1 MTTTSLTFSHFS
13 LLATCE
19 VLGKLVFASLA
30 GLLTDCLGVEQVFI
44 LLVLLGVLAVPLV
57 STLPQPQQ
65 LKSR

>member
-1 MTTTSLTFSHFS
+1 MITSLPCSHFS

-30 GLLTDCLGVEQVFI
+30 GLLTDWLGVEQVFLLLALLSI
-44 LLVLLGVLAVPLV
+44 LTVPLV
-57 STLPQPQQ
+57 STLPQPHQ